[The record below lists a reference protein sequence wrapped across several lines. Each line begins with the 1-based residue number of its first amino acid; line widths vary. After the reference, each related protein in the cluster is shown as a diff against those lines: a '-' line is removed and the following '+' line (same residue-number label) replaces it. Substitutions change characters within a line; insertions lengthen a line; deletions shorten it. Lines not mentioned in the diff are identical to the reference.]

1 MAQIARMLRRAFQA
15 PNMIDLVI
23 NSVSARLRA
32 VGAPPLPM
40 LPSPRR
46 RANHGPPMPHRGFRL
61 VLVPLLLRAAVRR
74 LAGELA
80 LVLRP
85 RQQSRAGR
93 ALNLLA
99 TMMAKVGT
107 ARKIKIA
114 VNPSLLATNL
124 PTMGG
129 TAVALV
135 APAVADL
142 AENQVAAPTEEAEM
156 CLGTVSYTHL
166 TLPTTPY
173 V

>member
-1 MAQIARMLRRAFQA
+1 M
-15 PNMIDLVI
+15 V
-23 NSVSARLRA
+23 RLE
-32 VGAPPLPM
+32 
-40 LPSPRR
+40 
-46 RANHGPPMPHRGFRL
+46 
-61 VLVPLLLRAAVRR
+61 LRAAVLRQ
-74 LAGELA
+74 AGELA

-85 RQQSRAGR
+85 RQRSRAGR

-114 VNPSLLATNL
+114 ANPSLLATNL

-156 CLGTVSYTHL
+156 CLGIKTMTSIGR
-166 TLPTTPY
+166 
-173 V
+173 